1 MCSGE
6 AEAFVQSGPAGQAE
20 AEGFSRA
27 RTERRFS
34 LKLFWA
40 KGSVNL
46 AMLREFRAT
55 GSCR

>member
-34 LKLFWA
+34 LKLFW
-40 KGSVNL
+40 GSVNL